1 MEVREFFSD
10 FSDRISV
17 MIFSRVFILFYYEFY
32 PKKRKYY
39 KIFLEKSEKISSPL
53 HTNINRR
60 VKKIHHDGMSGF
72 AY

>member
-32 PKKRKYY
+32 PKKRQYY
-39 KIFLEKSEKISSPL
+39 KIFLEKSEKFAELYIL
-53 HTNINRR
+53 ILI
-60 VKKIHHDGMSGF
+60 VVLKKFIMMG
-72 AY
+72 